1 VGSINLV
8 SKIETM
14 LEFVLSKPINHDV
27 VPYYVTIRTHL
38 EKAGTPIGPND
49 FLIAAHA
56 LALDCTLV
64 TDRETE
70 FSRVPGLR
78 VENWLVDTGA

>member
-1 VGSINLV
+1 MDIISPPRQSIFFKCNC
-8 SKIETM
+8 
-14 LEFVLSKPINHDV
+14 PAYH
-27 VPYYVTIRTHL
+27 VTIRTHL

-64 TDRETE
+64 TDNEAE
-70 FSRVPGLR
+70 FLRVPGLR